1 MLRQYIMVIEFPEKT
16 LKKDVDKELAVWYY
30 I

>member
-1 MLRQYIMVIEFPEKT
+1 MVIEFPEKT